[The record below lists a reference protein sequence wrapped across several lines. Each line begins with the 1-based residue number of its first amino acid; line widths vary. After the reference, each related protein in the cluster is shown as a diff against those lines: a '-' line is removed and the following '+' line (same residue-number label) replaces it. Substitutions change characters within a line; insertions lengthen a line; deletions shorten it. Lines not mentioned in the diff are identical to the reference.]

1 MSLIKEETEVK
12 KDLNWFKEKLEL
24 LKEIDRKMWE
34 KSEPNSKNQSH
45 FNGSMATID
54 KVLDFLSQLD
64 EPEVLSQ
71 EWLDENKSSWTKLKI
86 DGYYIQVEKLQNLLV
101 PKQDEVDRAYKD
113 GYEKGK
119 QHATEKQSEE
129 TETVARVLVDYLIAS
144 AKLKPVLSMEA
155 EELEEC

>member
-1 MSLIKEETEVK
+1 QPKLFIDGQEQSFEFIEESEEKEVK

-86 DGYYIQVEKLQNLLV
+86 DGYYIPVEKIQNLLV
-101 PKQDEVDRAYKD
+101 PKQEEVDQAYKD

-119 QHATEKQSEE
+119 QHTFYKGYLEGLTEGERQ
-129 TETVARVLVDYLIAS
+129 
-144 AKLKPVLSMEA
+144 
-155 EELEEC
+155 

>member
-1 MSLIKEETEVK
+1 
-12 KDLNWFKEKLEL
+12 
-24 LKEIDRKMWE
+24 MWE

-71 EWLDENKSSWTKLKI
+71 EWIDDHKVARINNLRKMTMSDVVPVESLENM
-86 DGYYIQVEKLQNLLV
+86 LV
-101 PKQDEVDRAYKD
+101 PKQEEVDRAYKD

-129 TETVARVLVDYLIAS
+129 TETVARVLVDY
-144 AKLKPVLSMEA
+144 
-155 EELEEC
+155 